1 MANNFSGFHSRDER
15 AFERKSEN
23 LPSPALAKQRRQIS
37 DTGFAESTKA
47 SGKPKTRRAAKKIPR
62 RK

>member
-37 DTGFAESTKA
+37 DTGFVESAKA
-47 SGKPKTRRAAKKIPR
+47 NAARKPKARKIRRGK
-62 RK
+62 